1 MTPKQRF
8 LFSTV
13 ASFLL
18 LLSASACET
27 PQPGAKPLFA
37 DLFGP
42 QPPPA
47 KPSRG
52 SASSTKAAPDVDV
65 TLVPTRDDI
74 TAVYQFFAQ
83 DPWLRNTEGR
93 VIGITSSVYF
103 HSGATEKGAFVPG
116 TVLCW
121 VYEFD
126 RRPDGTLERKLVN
139 VWELS
144 EQEAM
149 GYRVRRQSQMGYAYG
164 FFFTWPPGVDVSG
177 KTIEIMFGYERLDG
191 KMITGAARRFKVPM
205 SRYATSPPGPTELP
219 RRTPQSPEPRP
230 ETQPPAPS
238 EAKPDPEPSL

>member
-1 MTPKQRF
+1 M
-8 LFSTV
+8 
-13 ASFLL
+13 
-18 LLSASACET
+18 
-27 PQPGAKPLFA
+27 
-37 DLFGP
+37 
-42 QPPPA
+42 
-47 KPSRG
+47 
-52 SASSTKAAPDVDV
+52 DV

-191 KMITGAARRFKVPM
+191 KMITVPRGASKCRCR
-205 SRYATSPPGPTELP
+205 ATPPAAGTY
-219 RRTPQSPEPRP
+219 RTPAPDAAVSRAAPRD
-230 ETQPPAPS
+230 A
-238 EAKPDPEPSL
+238 AAGAI